1 MEVVE
6 DQRTG
11 RLEKVKN
18 NKLVRKPV
26 LNRMDFLLELLK
38 QADEVVAIQP
48 LAVSY
53 EANPTLKKL
62 VLCP

>member
-1 MEVVE
+1 
-6 DQRTG
+6 
-11 RLEKVKN
+11 
-18 NKLVRKPV
+18 
-26 LNRMDFLLELLK
+26 MDFLLELLK